1 MDAVQEGIYQI
12 LREKFSSDPSSEMPL
27 AALGVDS
34 LGMAELTVDLEKQFG
49 IRVDE
54 DILGTE
60 TVGELVDYV
69 RSKQGKVSGS

>member
-1 MDAVQEGIYQI
+1 MDAVHEGIFNI
-12 LREKFSSDPSSEMPL
+12 LRDKFSMEPKLDMSL

-49 IRVDE
+49 IKVDE

-60 TVGELVDYV
+60 TVGELIEYV
-69 RSKQGKVSGS
+69 RSKQTK

>member
-1 MDAVQEGIYQI
+1 MDAVDEGIFKI
-12 LREKFSSDPSSEMPL
+12 LREKFNMEPKPEMSL

-49 IRVDE
+49 IKVDE

-60 TVGELVDYV
+60 TVGELVAYV
-69 RSKQGKVSGS
+69 RSKQQKS